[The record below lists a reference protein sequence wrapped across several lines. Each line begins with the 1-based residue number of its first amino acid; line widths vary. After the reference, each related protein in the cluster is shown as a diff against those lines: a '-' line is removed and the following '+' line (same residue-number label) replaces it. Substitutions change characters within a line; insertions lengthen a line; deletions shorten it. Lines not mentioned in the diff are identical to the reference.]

1 MGLMDLFKKGK
12 DEMDKRGG
20 VNAAMEDANELKDV
34 ATSDKCI
41 TDKAKDAVNAV
52 KEPGAPGAGQ

>member
-34 ATSDKCI
+34 ATSDKGI

>member
-20 VNAAMEDANELKDV
+20 VSAAMEDANELKDV
-34 ATSDKCI
+34 ATSDKSV
-41 TDKAKDAVNAV
+41 TDKAKDAVDAV
-52 KEPGAPGAGQ
+52 KDPGAPGA

>member
-34 ATSDKCI
+34 ATSDKDI